1 MLRSLLHRQI
11 RSFERAF
18 GYDASYMHEVI
29 NASTG
34 AALKFLPV
42 QMMSQHCEDVAKDA
56 WHAAHLAG
64 ALSEDCGPCAQLCID
79 MARKD
84 GMAAEKLAALVR
96 GDIETAGPDAALG
109 YRYGMAVA
117 TNSDKVIDL
126 VEQVRNRYGE
136 RGLVSLAYS
145 VTTARMYPT
154 LKRAMGHGAVCA
166 KLTVSNET
174 IPVRRAA

>member
-1 MLRSLLHRQI
+1 MHAQVKR
-11 RSFERAF
+11 FERAF
-18 GYDASYMHEVI
+18 GYDATYMHEVI
-29 NASTG
+29 DASLP
-34 AALKFLPV
+34 AAWKFVAV
-42 QMMSQHCEDVAKDA
+42 QMMSNHCEDVSKDA

-84 GMAAEKLAALVR
+84 GMEAEKLAALVR
-96 GDIETAGPDAALG
+96 GDIEAAGPDAALG

-117 TNSDKVIDL
+117 TNSDQVLAL
-126 VEQVRNRYGE
+126 VEQARERYGE
-136 RGLVSLAYS
+136 SGLVSLAYS

-166 KLTVSNET
+166 KLVVSNET
-174 IPVRRAA
+174 IAVRHAA